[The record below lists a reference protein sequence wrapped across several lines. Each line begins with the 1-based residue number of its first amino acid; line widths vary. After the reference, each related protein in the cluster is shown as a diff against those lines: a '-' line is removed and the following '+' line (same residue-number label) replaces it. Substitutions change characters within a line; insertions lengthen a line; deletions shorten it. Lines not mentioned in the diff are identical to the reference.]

1 MCVAVPTWCLAIRQA
16 SRPQWLQRQHQ
27 TRLVGEPEAR
37 EEPALR
43 QVTGIG
49 EGQPR
54 AGWRDGGLCPPVAPD
69 CSARLTHRLPICCL
83 LLYISPPPGDQTV
96 SLLGGAPRYLTLK
109 AKSQT
114 WSVLMRPSLPSSTY
128 LVASALTAFSPRFF
142 STPRP
147 LCSPQARTALACAAL
162 RVSGVSSPVAS

>member
-1 MCVAVPTWCLAIRQA
+1 MCVAVPTRCLAIRQA

-114 WSVLMRPSLPSSTY
+114 WSVLNASFPPQFHLLGSVSTNRIFSAFLQYTEAPLFPSSKNG
-128 LVASALTAFSPRFF
+128 PG
-142 STPRP
+142 
-147 LCSPQARTALACAAL
+147 LCSTQGL
-162 RVSGVSSPVAS
+162 RREQPRR